1 MLLVLTLPMS
11 PFHTTNSLS
20 GTRHPGV
27 AGLLHGQGMKYW
39 IIGRNKVQVRSECQ
53 VTRLFS
59 EDRAGL
65 GGRMV
70 FIHDVCHLGL
80 QWPSFVAVFVGQD
93 LQVDVIT
100 LEMFVIL
107 IIYGLPCLL
116 HIWSVMSL
124 LACS

>member
-70 FIHDVCHLGL
+70 FDVCHLGL
-80 QWPSFVAVFVGQD
+80 QGLSLVAVKVGQE
-93 LQVDVIT
+93 LQVDT
-100 LEMFVIL
+100 
-107 IIYGLPCLL
+107 
-116 HIWSVMSL
+116 
-124 LACS
+124 